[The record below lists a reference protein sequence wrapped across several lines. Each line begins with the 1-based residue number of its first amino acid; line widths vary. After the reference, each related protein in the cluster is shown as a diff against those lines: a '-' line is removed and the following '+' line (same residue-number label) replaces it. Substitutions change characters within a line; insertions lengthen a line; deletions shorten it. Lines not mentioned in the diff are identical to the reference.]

1 MNRQVPETTNIAV
14 SHPALRA
21 ILTRWTVHRGS
32 APIPS
37 QDDLPF
43 INLGPWQGNLRRV
56 EIASDDTL
64 RLLPCRH
71 ARVEPSAEIL
81 ARDCRQAAKARAPV
95 RARLR
100 PPGAASAWHE
110 TLILPFAGRDE
121 RVSLLLVVSYKS
133 EESAEDS
140 DQRRHQKREQ
150 RRAHE
155 ELAGRALEKA

>member
-1 MNRQVPETTNIAV
+1 MNRPASEMTEIAV

-21 ILTRWTVHRGS
+21 ILARWAAHRGS

-43 INLGPWQGNLRRV
+43 INLGPWHGNLRRV
-56 EIASDDTL
+56 EIGSDDTL
-64 RLLPCRH
+64 RLLPCTH
-71 ARVEPSAEIL
+71 ARVEPSPEIL
-81 ARDCRQAAKARAPV
+81 ARDCRHAARTRTPV

-100 PPGAASAWHE
+100 PPGVASIWHE
-110 TLILPFAGRDE
+110 TLVLPFAGRDQ

-133 EESAEDS
+133 DSAEYS
-140 DQRRHQKREQ
+140 DERRDQKREQ

-155 ELAGRALEKA
+155 DLARRALEKA